1 MHGHE
6 RELCVGPRSEIDFR
20 PGTRGKLM
28 MAGYK
33 IGVAV
38 SLDNIFDNQTVR
50 LGLFNIDVDIPL
62 RINDRGF
69 RARPYQVR
77 SVRKAPEVKLAEM
90 HAKILP
96 SHRERVF
103 SGFGLKFKRSPS
115 DTNPAGD
122 QHMSAVLHYK
132 RKIYTIRD
140 LPTLPVAAQ
149 KVMKLADDDAGAEKL
164 AAIISSDP
172 ALSARVLSLANS
184 ACYGHRAKIATIGRG
199 GKDRAQLWKHS
210 FATATASALIAK
222 RAHIKDEDVCF
233 MAGLLHDVGKMIIEM
248 YFPTEADMDH
258 MEIGAWVAEQWQLPP
273 ALVNA
278 IAYHHSLDLEH
289 LSQPIVACVHAAD
302 ACAKVALSPEG
313 SEVAP
318 EVLRALRLSQDDFFD
333 TAAELR
339 RRRTQFDNL
348 LM

>member
-1 MHGHE
+1 
-6 RELCVGPRSEIDFR
+6 
-20 PGTRGKLM
+20 
-28 MAGYK
+28 
-33 IGVAV
+33 
-38 SLDNIFDNQTVR
+38 
-50 LGLFNIDVDIPL
+50 
-62 RINDRGF
+62 
-69 RARPYQVR
+69 
-77 SVRKAPEVKLAEM
+77 
-90 HAKILP
+90 
-96 SHRERVF
+96 
-103 SGFGLKFKRSPS
+103 
-115 DTNPAGD
+115 
-122 QHMSAVLHYK
+122 MSAVLHYK

-184 ACYGHRAKIATIGRG
+184 AYYGHRAKIATIRQAMVAIGMKMLKQLSLSVLVCGTIGRG

-248 YFPTEADMDH
+248 YFPTEADMGH

-273 ALVNA
+273 ALVSA